1 MAKITQQQISVEKQ
15 LLEKLQE
22 LRDWAN
28 QKNIDQAFDIDH
40 MVRRQ
45 KELISRMEKSLKLIK
60 WFGYTRDEY
69 YELQWQPGDPEWE
82 ELTPD
87 EDGDGCEY
95 EEA

>member
-15 LLEKLQE
+15 LLEKLKE

-40 MVRRQ
+40 MVSRQ
-45 KELISRMEKSLKLIK
+45 KHYIDDLNHYKRIE
-60 WFGYTRDEY
+60 
-69 YELQWQPGDPEWE
+69 
-82 ELTPD
+82 
-87 EDGDGCEY
+87 